1 MTLVDSEWYRDFFEG
16 LAAKF
21 WMGVVPAEMTRAEL
35 TLIRQKL
42 KCNPGDPLLDIPCGN
57 GRLAIELV
65 SDGYA
70 VTGVD
75 LSGTFLKDAEKKALN
90 NLRLVKADMAQ
101 FREPGAF
108 AGAYCL
114 GNSFGYLGYE
124 KQFQFLQNVSDSLR
138 PGGRFLID
146 AAVAAEVLLPLFEEE
161 ETLGTP
167 EVMMKIHNT
176 YDPIQSCMLTDY
188 SFSADGKKEQKQSLH
203 HVYTIAEI
211 TRMLAGV
218 GFAVAEL
225 LGDHHGQAYEF
236 GSAQLYIV
244 AEKTPNS
251 GDAWRRPPRQ
261 RRRTASPSTEDSKI

>member
-1 MTLVDSEWYRDFFEG
+1 MNLADSEWYRDFFEG

-21 WMGVVPAEMTRAEL
+21 WMGVVPAAMTQAEL
-35 TLIRQKL
+35 KLIREKL
-42 KCNPGDPLLDIPCGN
+42 KCSPGDPLLDIPCGN
-57 GRLAIELV
+57 GRLAAQLV

-75 LSGTFLKDAEKKALN
+75 LSGTFLQDAQKKALKN
-90 NLRLVKADMAQ
+90 FRLVNADMSQ
-101 FREPGAF
+101 FREPDAF

-114 GNSFGYLGYE
+114 GNSFGYLKYE
-124 KQFQFLQNVSDSLR
+124 SQFQFLQNVSDSLR

-167 EVMMKIHNT
+167 EVMMKICNS
-176 YDPIQSCMLTDY
+176 YDPIRSCMLTDY
-188 SFSADGKKEQKQSLH
+188 TFCADGKKEQKQSLH

-218 GFAVAEL
+218 GFAVVEL
-225 LGDHHGQAYEF
+225 LGDHHGEPYEF
-236 GSAQLYIV
+236 GSAQLYIL
-244 AEKTPNS
+244 AEKTN
-251 GDAWRRPPRQ
+251 
-261 RRRTASPSTEDSKI
+261 I